1 MSGGSH
7 SYRYREIEQEA
18 YELSKSNLTYRK
30 AFAHHLELVAKA
42 MHAIEWVDSGD
53 CGPGDDKEAVLSC
66 INPSLVFTTLI
77 EEAVRIRDELS
88 YMLKRERK

>member
-7 SYRYREIEQEA
+7 DFRYREIEQEA
-18 YELSKSNLTYRK
+18 EDLRKSNITLRK
-30 AFAHHLELVAKA
+30 AFASHLDLVAKA

-53 CGPGDDKEAVLSC
+53 FSPGEEKEAILAC

-77 EEAVRIRDELS
+77 EEAVRIRDELTF
-88 YMLKRERK
+88 MLKREKK